1 MKERVKQ
8 PGAPY
13 GPLFYELANTA
24 GGTITLAIRDE
35 IGRAAVRTQI
45 MNDSAE
51 DVTVEVSHNGIDYA
65 DGILLMAGE
74 NLILDP
80 LVVETVKI
88 TQNDIFDAVLRVIAY

>member
-13 GPLFYELANTA
+13 GKLFYELADTA
-24 GGTITLAIRDE
+24 GGTVTLAIREE

-51 DVTVEVSHNGIDYA
+51 DVTVEVSHNGIDFA

-88 TQNDIFDAVLRVIAY
+88 TQNDINDALLRVIAY

>member
-13 GPLFYELANTA
+13 GKLFYELADTA
-24 GGTITLAIRDE
+24 GGTVTLAIREE

-45 MNDSAE
+45 SNDSAE
-51 DVTVEVSHNGIDYA
+51 DVTVEVSHNGTEFS

-74 NLILDP
+74 DLVLDP
-80 LVVETVKI
+80 LVVEVVRI
-88 TQNDIFDAVLRVIAY
+88 TQNDINDAQLRVIAY

>member
-13 GPLFYELANTA
+13 GKLFYELADTA
-24 GGTITLAIRDE
+24 GGTVTLASRDE

-51 DVTVEVSHNGIDYA
+51 DVTVEVSHNGIDFA

-88 TQNDIFDAVLRVIAY
+88 TQNDVNDAMLRVIAY